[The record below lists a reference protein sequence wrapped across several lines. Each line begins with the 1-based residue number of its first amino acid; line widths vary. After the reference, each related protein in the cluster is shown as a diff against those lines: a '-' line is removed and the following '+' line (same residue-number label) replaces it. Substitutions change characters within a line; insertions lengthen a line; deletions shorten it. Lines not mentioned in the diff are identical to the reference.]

1 MTLTKVR
8 STVPRE
14 LDDLAERTIGLCLKV
29 HTVFGPGMSEG
40 VYVRALRVE
49 LELNGMSYDFER
61 PVPIH
66 YEGELICTQRLD
78 LVVEGQ
84 LIVEAKA
91 VDRIHRMHVAQAVS
105 YLKAT
110 GLRLA
115 LVVNFNVE
123 SLRLQGIRR
132 VVL

>member
-1 MTLTKVR
+1 
-8 STVPRE
+8 
-14 LDDLAERTIGLCLKV
+14 
-29 HTVFGPGMSEG
+29 MSEG
-40 VYVRALRVE
+40 VYVKALRLE
-49 LELNGMSYDFER
+49 LESNGMSYDFER

-66 YEGELICTQRLD
+66 YEGKLICTQRLD
-78 LVVEGQ
+78 LLVEGQ

-105 YLKAT
+105 YLRAT

-115 LVVNFNVE
+115 LVINFNVE
-123 SLRLQGIRR
+123 HLRHGIRR

>member
-8 STVPRE
+8 STVPQE
-14 LDDLAERTIGLCLKV
+14 LDDLAERTSGLCLRV
-29 HTVFGPGMSEG
+29 HSALGPGMNEG

-49 LELNGMSYDFER
+49 LESNGMSYDVER

-66 YEGELICTQRLD
+66 YDGRLICTQRLD
-78 LVVEGQ
+78 LLVEGQ

-91 VDRIHRMHVAQAVS
+91 VDRIHRVHVAQAVS
-105 YLKAT
+105 YLRAT

-123 SLRLQGIRR
+123 SLRLNGIRR